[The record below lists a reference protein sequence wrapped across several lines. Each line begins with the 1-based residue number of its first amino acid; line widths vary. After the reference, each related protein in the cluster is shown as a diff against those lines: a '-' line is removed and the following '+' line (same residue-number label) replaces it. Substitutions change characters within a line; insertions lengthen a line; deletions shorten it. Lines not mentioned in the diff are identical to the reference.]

1 VAVVGPTGPERDE
14 LERAA
19 RARAGSVVV
28 VGEPDSGIPLLA
40 GRVPVDGRPS
50 AYVCRGF
57 VCERPVTTVETL
69 TAALSQTR

>member
-1 VAVVGPTGPERDE
+1 
-14 LERAA
+14 
-19 RARAGSVVV
+19 VVV
-28 VGEPDSGIPLLA
+28 VGEPDSGIPLLD

-57 VCERPVTTVETL
+57 VCERPVTTPETL